1 MPNCKV
7 NKEKFMSS
15 VEKELTDDI
24 LKFWIENTVDNDF
37 GGFYGEIDNDL
48 NINKRASKGSVLYAR
63 ILWAY
68 SSAYRFYKK
77 DEYLFMAKRA
87 YEYIINYFWDNENS
101 GVYWL
106 VDYEGKPYDT
116 KKQIYGQAFTIYA
129 LSEYY
134 MATGD
139 NESLERAKEI
149 FNAIEKHSYDSENK
163 GYFEA
168 YSKDWKLLEDLRL
181 SDKDMNEKKS
191 MNTHL
196 HVLEGYTNL
205 FRIYKSKE
213 LEKRLKEIIEITLE
227 FILDK
232 NTNHFKLFF
241 DEAWNSKVK
250 TISYGHDIEGSWLLL
265 EAAEVLGDKILL
277 NKIKIISLDMS
288 KAVLEQGIDTDGGLI
303 NELHEN
309 GEVDRDKHWWPQA
322 EAVVGFL
329 NAYQLSKDERYLEAS
344 YNMWNYIEENIIDKV
359 NGEWFWMAKGEGND
373 HDKLPKVDMWKCPYH
388 NSRTCHEVLKR
399 LKSLNE

>member
-1 MPNCKV
+1 MSNSKV
-7 NKEKFMSS
+7 TKEKFMFS
-15 VEKELTDDI
+15 VRSELTDDI
-24 LKFWIENTVDNDF
+24 LKFWIENTVDKDF
-37 GGFYGEIDNDL
+37 GGFYGEIDNEL
-48 NINKRASKGSVLYAR
+48 NINKKASKGSVLYAR

-68 SSAYRFYKK
+68 SAAYRTYQK

-87 YEYIINYFWDNENS
+87 YEYIIKYFWDNENS

-134 MATGD
+134 MATGEK
-139 NESLERAKEI
+139 ESLERAKKL
-149 FNAIEKHSYDSENK
+149 FNDIEKYSYDAKNK

-181 SDKDMNEKKS
+181 SHKDMNEKKS

-205 FRIYKSKE
+205 YRVYKSKK
-213 LEKRLKEIIEITLE
+213 LEAKLKEIIEITIE
-227 FILDK
+227 HILDK
-232 NTNHFKLFF
+232 NTHHFNLFF
-241 DEAWNSKVK
+241 DEVWNSKVK
-250 TISYGHDIEGSWLLL
+250 TVSYGHDIEGSWLLL
-265 EAAEVLGDKILL
+265 EAAEVLGDKILIA
-277 NKIKIISLDMS
+277 NIKQISLAMAQ
-288 KAVLEQGIDTDGGLI
+288 AVLDQGIDTDGGLI

-309 GEVDRDKHWWPQA
+309 GELDRDKHWWPQA

-329 NAYQLSKDERYLEAS
+329 NAYQLSKDEKYLEAS

-373 HDKLPKVDMWKCPYH
+373 HDKLAKVDMWKCPYH
-388 NSRTCHEVLKR
+388 NSRTCNEVLKR
-399 LKSLNE
+399 LKSLNK